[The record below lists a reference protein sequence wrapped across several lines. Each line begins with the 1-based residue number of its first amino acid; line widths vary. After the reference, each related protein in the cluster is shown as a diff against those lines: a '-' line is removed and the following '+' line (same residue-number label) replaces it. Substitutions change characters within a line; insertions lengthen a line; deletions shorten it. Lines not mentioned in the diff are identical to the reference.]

1 MDNPFL
7 ESSSPSDFWGRRW
20 NKIVQSL
27 LKKGIYKPVRQ
38 SYSKN
43 VASLATF
50 VGSGLLHEYV
60 WSFYFWRDTYR
71 PQHGKLLLFFLWT
84 GVVMLMEHF
93 VGGWRICSWMK
104 RNFPVPVKSALVVLT
119 ALPMAYL
126 FTGDLIE
133 GGFFYDFQVGLPLI
147 VKMK

>member
-1 MDNPFL
+1 
-7 ESSSPSDFWGRRW
+7 
-20 NKIVQSL
+20 
-27 LKKGIYKPVRQ
+27 
-38 SYSKN
+38 
-43 VASLATF
+43 
-50 VGSGLLHEYV
+50 
-60 WSFYFWRDTYR
+60 
-71 PQHGKLLLFFLWT
+71 
-84 GVVMLMEHF
+84 MLTEHF

-119 ALPMAYL
+119 ALPMAHL